1 MWGKDAVIPMLQA
14 PPLAW
19 GYRQRRAA
27 ARRWS
32 RAPPLDNVI
41 EIQKY
46 RTERSELGGSQ
57 IQNQSGYVVI
67 SHLQRSWRGGGR
79 EYHGYGLRPSPFARQ
94 SRAVGAAVA
103 EPGAAAIKF
112 RYTTSVHRLRKKCQL
127 CLHSDFRNIGTIG
140 SYWLLQLVGITY

>member
-57 IQNQSGYVVI
+57 IHNQGVYVVI
-67 SHLQRSWRGGGR
+67 SHLQRSGCGVYVVLPRLRAGPFTVRSAITRRWRCRSRTGRGGNQISVYDLSSSF
-79 EYHGYGLRPSPFARQ
+79 EKEMSTVSP
-94 SRAVGAAVA
+94 
-103 EPGAAAIKF
+103 
-112 RYTTSVHRLRKKCQL
+112 
-127 CLHSDFRNIGTIG
+127 
-140 SYWLLQLVGITY
+140 LLLP